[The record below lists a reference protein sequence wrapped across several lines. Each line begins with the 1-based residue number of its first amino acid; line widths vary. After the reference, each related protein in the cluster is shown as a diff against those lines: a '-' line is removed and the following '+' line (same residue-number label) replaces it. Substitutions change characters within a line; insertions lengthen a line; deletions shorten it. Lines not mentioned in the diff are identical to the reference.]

1 MHATR
6 AAADAPDTCPP
17 VPPPHPSAGSTSTT
31 ADGQPVKSTWEQD
44 VRISADFV
52 QFKGLRLLG
61 CSVSEDGRQAR
72 VTCEYDY
79 VQVGAQGAGRRG

>member
-1 MHATR
+1 M
-6 AAADAPDTCPP
+6 
-17 VPPPHPSAGSTSTT
+17 
-31 ADGQPVKSTWEQD
+31 
-44 VRISADFV
+44 RISADFV

-79 VQVGAQGAGRRG
+79 VQVGAQGSGRRG